1 MIYYM
6 VLFFAD
12 PQPVTQTSATPSLLE
27 VSATGVEKH
36 IAPTRTSFPFK
47 RSNSDSLGKDMD
59 RPTSSNTHKLKKAV
73 STSSHNTSI
82 LNYGVKT
89 TKEDK
94 EKIDEKVATMV
105 YATNSPFK
113 IVEHASFRDMVN
125 VMRPGYKLP
134 SRREI
139 GGSLLDKVYDKEC
152 EKSVVDLEGKTVC
165 MSLDGWT
172 NVSNEPVICA
182 SVTVHT
188 SENTSSV
195 YLVDTIDT
203 SGHPHTSDYLKGIA
217 TRSIET
223 AEHKYK
229 CKVGSFVT
237 DNAANVAKM
246 RSELLKDDEY
256 NLISYGCSAHIL
268 NLLAK
273 DLEIGNIKEHIV
285 KIVKYFRNNHTTSA
299 AYKAAGG
306 STLIVPQDVRW
317 NTLSDCLEGYLNNW
331 PILVSVCDGEKRNQL
346 DPVII
351 RKVMDTYIKRSA
363 EDMLKILKL
372 IAIALDK
379 VQRDR
384 CDIGEATEV
393 WKDLQNK
400 LAEESVRSG
409 DSAVIEDHFMKR
421 MKLALTPVHYLAN
434 ILHPAYKGKK
444 LTMEEEN
451 MGMNWINENCPS
463 ALSLIMIYKAELPPF
478 QPYMFSAHS
487 LNAGPLAWWLSLG
500 KIVEDKNYFSDL
512 VRKLFTTTASSS
524 GVERIFSSFGLVHSK
539 LRNRLGIEK
548 AAKLVFIYKNH
559 N

>member
-1 MIYYM
+1 MRKAGRQKDSIWAEFEE
-6 VLFFAD
+6 VATHSQNKGIRAKCKVCGKELQGLVQRLRDHKKKCKEPQRDSDLEAETIED

-47 RSNSDSLGKDMD
+47 RSNSDSLGKDTD

-94 EKIDEKVATMV
+94 EKIDEKVASMV

-139 GGSLLDKVYDKEC
+139 GGSLLDEVYDKEC

-273 DLEIGNIKEHIV
+273 I
-285 KIVKYFRNNHTTSA
+285 
-299 AYKAAGG
+299 
-306 STLIVPQDVRW
+306 
-317 NTLSDCLEGYLNNW
+317 
-331 PILVSVCDGEKRNQL
+331 
-346 DPVII
+346 
-351 RKVMDTYIKRSA
+351 
-363 EDMLKILKL
+363 
-372 IAIALDK
+372 
-379 VQRDR
+379 
-384 CDIGEATEV
+384 
-393 WKDLQNK
+393 
-400 LAEESVRSG
+400 
-409 DSAVIEDHFMKR
+409 
-421 MKLALTPVHYLAN
+421 
-434 ILHPAYKGKK
+434 
-444 LTMEEEN
+444 
-451 MGMNWINENCPS
+451 
-463 ALSLIMIYKAELPPF
+463 
-478 QPYMFSAHS
+478 
-487 LNAGPLAWWLSLG
+487 
-500 KIVEDKNYFSDL
+500 
-512 VRKLFTTTASSS
+512 
-524 GVERIFSSFGLVHSK
+524 
-539 LRNRLGIEK
+539 
-548 AAKLVFIYKNH
+548 
-559 N
+559 

>member
-1 MIYYM
+1 MY
-6 VLFFAD
+6 F
-12 PQPVTQTSATPSLLE
+12 PPVGQSQ
-27 VSATGVEKH
+27 
-36 IAPTRTSFPFK
+36 
-47 RSNSDSLGKDMD
+47 
-59 RPTSSNTHKLKKAV
+59 
-73 STSSHNTSI
+73 
-82 LNYGVKT
+82 
-89 TKEDK
+89 
-94 EKIDEKVATMV
+94 
-105 YATNSPFK
+105 
-113 IVEHASFRDMVN
+113 
-125 VMRPGYKLP
+125 
-134 SRREI
+134 
-139 GGSLLDKVYDKEC
+139 
-152 EKSVVDLEGKTVC
+152 SV
-165 MSLDGWT
+165 
-172 NVSNEPVICA
+172 
-182 SVTVHT
+182 
-188 SENTSSV
+188 
-195 YLVDTIDT
+195 
-203 SGHPHTSDYLKGIA
+203 
-217 TRSIET
+217 
-223 AEHKYK
+223 
-229 CKVGSFVT
+229 
-237 DNAANVAKM
+237 
-246 RSELLKDDEY
+246 
-256 NLISYGCSAHIL
+256 
-268 NLLAK
+268 LAK

-285 KIVKYFRNNHTTSA
+285 KIVKYFRNNHTASA